1 MRTAELCPK
10 RSKRREKPC
19 PQHRGHQRSGLLRGG
34 SWRREQRARDKTYVA
49 HLEDASERGSSS
61 EVRAVLNE
69 LPDQRER
76 EAALVLAA
84 LCGLLD
90 DENEKVGG

>member
-1 MRTAELCPK
+1 
-10 RSKRREKPC
+10 
-19 PQHRGHQRSGLLRGG
+19 
-34 SWRREQRARDKTYVA
+34 
-49 HLEDASERGSSS
+49 
-61 EVRAVLNE
+61 VLNE